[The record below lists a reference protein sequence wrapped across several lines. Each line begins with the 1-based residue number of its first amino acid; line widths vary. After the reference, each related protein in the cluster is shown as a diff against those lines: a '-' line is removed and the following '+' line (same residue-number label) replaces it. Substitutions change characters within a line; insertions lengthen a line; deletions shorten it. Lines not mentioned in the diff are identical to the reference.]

1 MFQCRAAVDI
11 RVVLDEKQNL
21 LPKIKQ
27 NVEDVQAILQEN
39 MERANDRYENLD
51 ELDERADK
59 LLAYSTLFERTMR
72 NHTENPCQ
80 ENRRCW
86 GEVFFCVIFWFCI
99 AVIMSIVIIG
109 TQKHW
114 F

>member
-1 MFQCRAAVDI
+1 MKVIAWGNNMCCIYIQ
-11 RVVLDEKQNL
+11 DEKQNL

-59 LLAYSTLFERTMR
+59 LLAYVR
-72 NHTENPCQ
+72 
-80 ENRRCW
+80 
-86 GEVFFCVIFWFCI
+86 VIL
-99 AVIMSIVIIG
+99 
-109 TQKHW
+109 
-114 F
+114 